1 MNGGTPAGPQT
12 SMTSTVKPMTAAW
25 VTKRAREKEAI
36 RRPLHVDGTNWDS
49 RLAATTSTTTG
60 SSGTRPGANR
70 RLNTS
75 RALPN
80 EVARK
85 NTHPRQT
92 KLKVRATD
100 ATWRTA
106 WPGWR
111 ADHRSHDQRRP
122 SRARRTPA
130 GNGAGCPGAT
140 RSEGLETP
148 SRPGSGG
155 RGGGWRRGGPGGLA
169 WACRRGGRGS
179 GGGPGGGPVGGGRRQ
194 VDAGHLLP
202 RRAG

>member
-130 GNGAGCPGAT
+130 GNGAGW
-140 RSEGLETP
+140 
-148 SRPGSGG
+148 GG
-155 RGGGWRRGGPGGLA
+155 
-169 WACRRGGRGS
+169 
-179 GGGPGGGPVGGGRRQ
+179 GGGRR
-194 VDAGHLLP
+194 A
-202 RRAG
+202 RAGGRGPARRPGPAAGAAPGGDPLGAAAARWTPATFSP